1 MAKRLSPEEA
11 GKQIGCSAHCV
22 RIKMQRGIWDLGE
35 AYPPKKG
42 VRSTWEYFIWQH
54 KLDKLL
60 GIEKGGIKMQRGIW
74 DLGEAYPPKKG
85 VRSTWEYFIWQHKLD
100 KLLGIEKGGGQA

>member
-1 MAKRLSPEEA
+1 
-11 GKQIGCSAHCV
+11 
-22 RIKMQRGIWDLGE
+22 
-35 AYPPKKG
+35 
-42 VRSTWEYFIWQH
+42 
-54 KLDKLL
+54 
-60 GIEKGGIKMQRGIW
+60 MQRGIW

>member
-54 KLDKLL
+54 K
-60 GIEKGGIKMQRGIW
+60 I
-74 DLGEAYPPKKG
+74 
-85 VRSTWEYFIWQHKLD
+85 D
-100 KLLGIEKGGGQA
+100 KLLGIEKGGGQV

>member
-42 VRSTWEYFIWQH
+42 KKY
-54 KLDKLL
+54 L
-60 GIEKGGIKMQRGIW
+60 GVFY
-74 DLGEAYPPKKG
+74 LA
-85 VRSTWEYFIWQHKLD
+85 T
-100 KLLGIEKGGGQA
+100 

>member
-1 MAKRLSPEEA
+1 MTCKDCRKYNNCLESSMAKRLSPEEA

-60 GIEKGGIKMQRGIW
+60 GIEKGG
-74 DLGEAYPPKKG
+74 
-85 VRSTWEYFIWQHKLD
+85 
-100 KLLGIEKGGGQA
+100 GQA

>member
-1 MAKRLSPEEA
+1 MQGTEDKERRCHMAKRLSPEEA

-60 GIEKGGIKMQRGIW
+60 GIEKGG
-74 DLGEAYPPKKG
+74 
-85 VRSTWEYFIWQHKLD
+85 D
-100 KLLGIEKGGGQA
+100 KHEHSRIF